1 MAATLPGMAS
11 LLKKVLHQSGS
22 RTPQDLV
29 ARLSLALDKVSE
41 ASTEKQQEDA
51 AKLLHQMKVRFLR
64 KVYAP
69 YFAISEQ
76 WCVQRG
82 LLCLAGLFV

>member
-1 MAATLPGMAS
+1 MAAALPGMAS

-51 AKLLHQMKVRFLR
+51 AKLLHQMKVR
-64 KVYAP
+64 
-69 YFAISEQ
+69 
-76 WCVQRG
+76 C
-82 LLCLAGLFV
+82 